1 MEVRSLERAE
11 PFVTKDSSTIRELL
25 GLPTSA
31 LVRNQSLAEAT
42 LGSGQATDRH
52 YHRESEE
59 IYLVLDG
66 EIEIKLGDEVHR
78 LGPRDAVLI
87 AADTPRASRN
97 PTDAEAAFA
106 MISVKVSDPMAETVP
121 VEGFWPTG

>member
-11 PFVTKDSSTIRELL
+11 PFVTKDGSTIRELL

-42 LGSGQATDRH
+42 LGPGQATERH

-59 IYLVLDG
+59 IYFVLEGGGTMELDG
-66 EIEIKLGDEVHR
+66 ERRQV
-78 LGPRDAVLI
+78 GPGDAVLI
-87 AADTPRASRN
+87 PPGAWHTIAAGPAGARFLCCCAPPYRHEDTY
-97 PTDAEAAFA
+97 FQ
-106 MISVKVSDPMAETVP
+106 
-121 VEGFWPTG
+121 